1 MCFSITAS
9 ASTPPDTFRGQIQR
23 HLVQLSQE
31 IAQLKK
37 REAHIA
43 QDKKESF
50 QAALI
55 DLKAKFQKADD
66 YVSQLKG
73 HAVKE
78 QRDQAVSLVATL
90 EHQIDLTD
98 SKFSEKNLGLGS
110 LLGF

>member
-1 MCFSITAS
+1 ME
-9 ASTPPDTFRGQIQR
+9 D
-23 HLVQLSQE
+23 V
-31 IAQLKK
+31 
-37 REAHIA
+37 
-43 QDKKESF
+43 
-50 QAALI
+50 
-55 DLKAKFQKADD
+55 
-66 YVSQLKG
+66 QLKG